1 MEFIVKGKLKKGNN
15 FVKFTKTISAK
26 TKNFALNKLKSKFGS
41 VYNCKRNRIKISSVE
56 EVK

>member
-1 MEFIVKGKLKKGNN
+1 MDFIIKGKLKKGDK
-15 FVKFTKTISAK
+15 FVKFSKTVSAE

-41 VYNCKRNRIKISSVE
+41 IYSCKRNRIKISSVE